1 MGAWE
6 CCEGAPWNP
15 MVDDPFPY
23 LCNCWEQIPFSDPR
37 FLKVVTASE
46 GFAQLSSA
54 PAVSDQAYGEADS
67 TTSLH
72 MGTIRFQQPFSAG

>member
-37 FLKVVTASE
+37 YQVYNCKVFSWGDMGSHDENMCGEQRVK
-46 GFAQLSSA
+46 SS
-54 PAVSDQAYGEADS
+54 S
-67 TTSLH
+67 TSTV
-72 MGTIRFQQPFSAG
+72 